1 MKAARETTRVIIPD
15 AAMIPMNGLAV
26 DAWEIKNGEAAWLTG
41 DDVQDGEATLAL
53 GGWMRPRPDE
63 DLPVARRYALWL
75 PESLEIPADVTA
87 HTLCA
92 VAGVVRGQAD
102 AEMESAERA
111 AGEGDK
117 EGAKL
122 AKAGSGALTR
132 LAAKLDALAVKAE
145 AAERGEVEL
154 DRRRSPKTVVLDG
167 QEREVLAASLCACGG
182 VRVTASYT
190 KPCKQL
196 VCARTGCRVG
206 VIYEGRTVAPKA
218 CDEAPSVSD
227 AEALAGVKVRRVTR

>member
-1 MKAARETTRVIIPD
+1 MKPIQITIPD
-15 AAMIPMNGLAV
+15 AAMIPMSFLAC
-26 DAWEIKNGEAAWLTG
+26 DAWEIENGEAAWLTG

-63 DLPVARRYALWL
+63 DLPVARRYDLWL
-75 PESLEIPADVTA
+75 PESLEIPADVTP
-87 HTLCA
+87 HTLRA
-92 VAGVVRGQAD
+92 VAALLRAKGDVELER
-102 AEMESAERA
+102 AERNFR
-111 AGEGDK
+111 EEDR
-117 EGAKL
+117 EGARL
-122 AKAGSGALTR
+122 AEAAWRALAR
-132 LAAKLDALAVKAE
+132 LAAKLDALAHRAE
-145 AAERGEVEL
+145 VVERGEVEL
-154 DRRRSPKTVVLDG
+154 DRRRSPKTVMLDG

-190 KPCKQL
+190 KLCKQF

-218 CDEAPSVSD
+218 CDEAPSVAD

>member
-1 MKAARETTRVIIPD
+1 MKPTRVIIPD
-15 AAMIPMNGLAV
+15 AAMIPMNFLAC
-26 DAWEIKNGEAAWLTG
+26 DAWEVENGEAAWLTG

-53 GGWMRPRPDE
+53 GRWLRPRPDE
-63 DLPVARRYALWL
+63 DLPVARRYMLWF
-75 PESLEIPADVTA
+75 PESLEIPADVTP
-87 HTLCA
+87 HTLRA
-92 VAGVVRGQAD
+92 VAEVVRGQAD
-102 AEMESAERA
+102 AEFEIAVRA
-111 AGEGDK
+111 ADRRDDGVL
-117 EGAKL
+117 KL
-122 AKAGSGALTR
+122 AEASARALMR

-182 VRVTASYT
+182 VRVTASYI

-206 VIYEGRTVAPKA
+206 VIYEGRMVAPKA
-218 CDEAPSVSD
+218 CDEAPSVAD
-227 AEALAGVKVRRVTR
+227 AEALAGVKVRRVKR

>member
-1 MKAARETTRVIIPD
+1 MKPTQVTIPD
-15 AAMIPMNGLAV
+15 AAMIPMSFLAC
-26 DAWEIKNGEAAWLTG
+26 DAWEIENGEAAWLTG

-87 HTLCA
+87 HTLRA
-92 VAGVVRGQAD
+92 VAEVVRGQAD

-111 AGEGDK
+111 AGEADK

-132 LAAKLDALAVKAE
+132 LASKLDALARRTE

-167 QEREVLAASLCACGG
+167 QEREVLAAFPCACGG

-196 VCARTGCRVG
+196 VCVRTGCRVG

-218 CDEAPSVSD
+218 CDEAPSVAD
-227 AEALAGVKVRRVTR
+227 AEALAGVKVRRVKR